1 MILLKNFNQK
11 TVLPAID
18 DTNDEFIKYTI
29 NKTLWLSLPTS
40 EISTMEKVFLIVDD
54 ETYNEYRTKDI
65 IIHWE
70 ANFDT
75 CINI

>member
-11 TVLPAID
+11 TVLPAIY

-29 NKTLWLSLPTS
+29 NETLWLSLPTS
-40 EISTMEKVFLIVDD
+40 EIPTMEKVFLIVDD

-70 ANFDT
+70 ANLDI